1 MCDRL
6 IAMNGGCVRG
16 SVCHHG
22 SGVPTARPTRL
33 VLCLCVILQSPQSPR
48 RVSLLWADGVAE
60 ETATQACRYL
70 VLRRI
75 NVDLTRNVMK
85 LM

>member
-1 MCDRL
+1 MSDRL
-6 IAMNGGCVRG
+6 IAMSGGCVRG

-22 SGVPTARPTRL
+22 SGVPPARPTRL
-33 VLCLCVILQSPQSPR
+33 VLCLYVTLQSPQYTR
-48 RVSLLWADGVAE
+48 RVSFLWTDAVAE
-60 ETATQACRYL
+60 ETATQACRYQ